1 MKKLMLVMLSAF
13 FLAAVSGPALA
24 EKAVVQVKG
33 SDTIVHLVSSL
44 AESFMKVHPEIEI
57 AVTGGGSG
65 TGISALLN
73 GTTDIAN
80 SSRPMSVSEKSKT
93 KGRGFEAY
101 ENVIGQD
108 GLSVIVNP
116 SNPVK
121 TLTLEQVKQIYTG
134 EVNNWK
140 AFGGP
145 DAKIGVISRDSS
157 SGTFV
162 FFQEH
167 VLRKMDYSVKARRLP
182 STSAII
188 QTVSEDVNAIG
199 YVGLGYLA
207 EAQGKVK
214 SLPIAK
220 KEGSTPVMPSNAT
233 VLDGTYPIS
242 RPLFMYTRNQPE
254 GNVKV
259 FIDFVMSPEGQK
271 IVEDMGFVRKK

>member
-1 MKKLMLVMLSAF
+1 MKKSLALMLSLL
-13 FLAAVSGPALA
+13 FLAAGGSVSLA
-24 EKAVVQVKG
+24 DKATVQLKG
-33 SDTIVHLVSSL
+33 SDTIVHLASSL
-44 AESFMKVHPEIEI
+44 AENFMKSHPEIELS
-57 AVTGGGSG
+57 VTGGGSG
-65 TGISALLN
+65 TGIAALLN

-80 SSRPMSVSEKSKT
+80 ASRPMTASEKNNA

-101 ENVIGQD
+101 ENVIGRD

-116 SNPVK
+116 SNPIK
-121 TLTLEQVKQIYTG
+121 SLTMEQVKQIYTG

-140 AFGGP
+140 VFGGP

-182 STSAII
+182 STSAIV
-188 QTVSEDVNAIG
+188 QAVSEDVNAIG

-207 EAQGKVK
+207 EAQGKVRALTIRKDAK
-214 SLPIAK
+214 S
-220 KEGSTPVMPSNAT
+220 EPVMPSNET
-233 VLDGTYPIS
+233 VKDGTYPIS
-242 RPLFMYTRNQPE
+242 RPLFMYTHNQPE

-259 FIDFVMSPEGQK
+259 FMDFVMSPEGQK
-271 IVEDMGFVRKK
+271 IVEDMGFVKK